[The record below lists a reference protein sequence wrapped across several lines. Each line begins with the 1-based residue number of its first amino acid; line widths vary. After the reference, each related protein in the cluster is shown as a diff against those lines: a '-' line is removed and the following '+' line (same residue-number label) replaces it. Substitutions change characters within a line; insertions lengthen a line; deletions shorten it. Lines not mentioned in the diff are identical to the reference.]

1 MKVRRNESY
10 LQWPCRATRQGT
22 CLRHIL
28 WPQNSVN
35 LLPHPKRM
43 QVTPSSPSCKG
54 NLPHEYTSRVREK
67 IPGRGLWAR
76 RHALQKAYKIS
87 FGVNA
92 PCECTDNSS
101 IVNGLKFYMTRM
113 HLMQVNAPGQPG
125 ERTLGVNAPHEC
137 THTKSIHNYY
147 EIIDLNAPRQLNAP
161 GQSGINII

>member
-1 MKVRRNESY
+1 MNHTYNGPVEQRDKEHVYGTYCGRRIPS
-10 LQWPCRATRQGT
+10 T
-22 CLRHIL
+22 CYHI
-28 WPQNSVN
+28 QVGRMS
-35 LLPHPKRM
+35 LLLHPP
-43 QVTPSSPSCKG
+43 VIG
-54 NLPHEYTSRVREK
+54 NKPHEYTSRVREN

-101 IVNGLKFYMTRM
+101 FVNGLKFYMTRM

-147 EIIDLNAPRQLNAP
+147 KITDLNAPRQVNAP
-161 GQSGINII
+161 GQAGTNM